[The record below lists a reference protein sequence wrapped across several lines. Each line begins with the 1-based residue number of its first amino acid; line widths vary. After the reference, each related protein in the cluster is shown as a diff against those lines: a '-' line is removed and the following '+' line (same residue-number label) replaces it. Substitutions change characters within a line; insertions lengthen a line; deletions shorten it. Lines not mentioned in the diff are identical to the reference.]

1 MLTKPVFVT
10 GGVNCVKT
18 LQLKQPNSPG
28 EVHSTLGPHRSRAA
42 QGVCRSLAKMAR
54 GLLSDDVTLSLGS
67 SAENMGI
74 AGDYLLSSTVQD
86 YKVRGF

>member
-1 MLTKPVFVT
+1 
-10 GGVNCVKT
+10 
-18 LQLKQPNSPG
+18 
-28 EVHSTLGPHRSRAA
+28 
-42 QGVCRSLAKMAR
+42 MAR